1 MWENNEIQF
10 ARLLCELV
18 ANNERLNLMGVS
30 DSMDLGVG
38 KIHELLDRAHE
49 VFEAA
54 KIDGPRNQYEFEANE
69 PNARYWLGIRVTPDV
84 QVDVGVLHNADG
96 ISIDVWKDS
105 NEDSPRSSMWLSWDD
120 LLAEEDLS
128 TPTEKPKGEKDEE

>member
-18 ANNERLNLMGVS
+18 AADYNVT
-30 DSMDLGVG
+30 DAAKSMDLEV
-38 KIHELLDRAHE
+38 KDINELLDRAHE

-54 KIDGPRNQYEFEANE
+54 KVEGARTQYEFEANE
-69 PNARYWLGIRVTPDV
+69 PNERYWLGIRVKPGV
-84 QVDVGVLHNADG
+84 RVDVGVLHNCDG

-105 NEDSPRSSMWLSWDD
+105 NEDGPRASDWHCWSD
-120 LLAEEDLS
+120 LLSDEDLS
-128 TPTEKPKGEKDEE
+128 D